1 MRNIQNR
8 ERESVIGKEEAAKQ
22 LQSIKEM
29 HSTEYHEMVAKF
41 ESERKRLIEQIDQ
54 LQERNAEIELSL
66 KAQCDDAVTEAQT
79 LREQLATSEDI
90 KARAIDQVKSLES
103 QKARMI
109 DETEDRAK

>member
-1 MRNIQNR
+1 
-8 ERESVIGKEEAAKQ
+8 
-22 LQSIKEM
+22 
-29 HSTEYHEMVAKF
+29 
-41 ESERKRLIEQIDQ
+41 
-54 LQERNAEIELSL
+54 
-66 KAQCDDAVTEAQT
+66 VTEAQT